1 MTKLIVY
8 LIILL
13 PLIFRAPQKNKALW
27 FSFALLFVLFGCQY
41 EMTRDWPVYVE
52 RWLVATQDYRTGGR
66 DLEPFYKAVMSL
78 CKPFTYFG
86 YLMICAVFNLWVFK
100 KYLDKYV
107 PVKLA
112 WLTLAIFLLR
122 TNFAFTYIDTNRQTL
137 AITLCMVGIYCI
149 INPLD
154 RIKSKKVLYLLS
166 AALFLAAVSTHTSAV
181 IALPIFFFPWICEH
195 IKNSKYLWGFMG
207 LYIASYFINYSAISD
222 IVGAYMMGNE
232 DLSTFSQYADEI
244 SERSKSVVEQGI
256 YATLLFFLIYLFDKF
271 KAQEKPLVLAV
282 IVFISLQGF
291 AMYTMLRALF
301 FYQVYSIYVIPI
313 LASKMAE
320 KKGALRF
327 LTYLFFAVFIL
338 YCIYSFN
345 STMAGENMENWKH
358 FQTIFSAPSW
368 M

>member
-1 MTKLIVY
+1 MVKIIVFI
-8 LIILL
+8 IILL
-13 PLIFRAPQKNKALW
+13 PLIFGGEFKKYALW
-27 FSFALLFVLFGCQY
+27 ASFALLFILFGCQY
-41 EMTRDWPVYVE
+41 ELTIDWFVYVE
-52 RWLVATQDYRTGGR
+52 RWLVATQNYQTDSR

-86 YLMICAVFNLWVFK
+86 YLMICAVFNLGVFK

-107 PVKLA
+107 PIELA
-112 WLTLAIFLLR
+112 WLTLAVFLLR

-137 AITLCMVGIYCI
+137 AITLCMLGLYCI
-149 INPLD
+149 LNPPKWV
-154 RIKSKKVLYLLS
+154 KSKKMLYVLS
-166 AALFLAAVSTHTSAV
+166 AALFFAAISTHTSAV

-195 IKNSKYLWGFMG
+195 IKNSRYLWGFMG
-207 LYIASYFINYSAISD
+207 IYIASYFVNYNAISD

-232 DLSTFSQYADEI
+232 DLSTFSHYAAEI

-256 YATLLFFLIYLFDKF
+256 YATLLFFLIYLFDRF
-271 KAQEKPLVLAV
+271 EARVQPLVLAV
-282 IVFISLQGF
+282 IVFISLQGL

-313 LASKMAE
+313 LVEEMLKR
-320 KKGALRF
+320 KGASRV
-327 LTYLFFAVFIL
+327 LTYLFFTIFIL

-345 STMAGENMENWKH
+345 STMSSENMENWKH
-358 FQTIFSAPSW
+358 FQTIFSAPKW

>member
-1 MTKLIVY
+1 MVKIIVFT
-8 LIILL
+8 IILL
-13 PLIFRAPQKNKALW
+13 PLVFRGKRRTCALW
-27 FSFALLFVLFGCQY
+27 VSFALLFILFGCQY

-52 RWLVATQDYRTGGR
+52 RWLVATENYRTSGR
-66 DLEPFYKAVMSL
+66 DLEPFYKSVMFL

-86 YLMICAVFNLWVFK
+86 YLMICAVFNLGVFK

-137 AITLCMVGIYCI
+137 AITLCMVGIYCV
-149 INPLD
+149 INPPSW
-154 RIKSKKVLYLLS
+154 IKSKKALYLIS
-166 AALFLAAVSTHTSAV
+166 AALFFAAVSTHTSAV

-195 IKNSKYLWGFMG
+195 IKNTKYLWGFMG
-207 LYIASYFINYSAISD
+207 LYIASYVVNYGAISD
-222 IVGAYMMGNE
+222 IVGAYMMGSE

-244 SERSKSVVEQGI
+244 SERSKSFIEQGI

-320 KKGALRF
+320 KKGTPRF
-327 LTYLFFAVFIL
+327 LTYLFFAIFIL

-345 STMAGENMENWKH
+345 STMAGENMENWER
-358 FQTIFSAPSW
+358 FQTIFSAPRW

>member
-13 PLIFRAPQKNKALW
+13 PLIFRGRKKNNALW

-107 PVKLA
+107 PIELA

-137 AITLCMVGIYCI
+137 AITLCMLGLYCI
-149 INPLD
+149 LNPPKWVKTK
-154 RIKSKKVLYLLS
+154 IMLYVLS
-166 AALFLAAVSTHTSAV
+166 AALFFAAISTHTSAV

-195 IKNSKYLWGFMG
+195 IKKTKYLWGFMG
-207 LYIASYFINYSAISD
+207 LYIASYVVDYGAISD
-222 IVGAYMMGNE
+222 VVGAYMMGSE
-232 DLSTFSQYADEI
+232 DLSTFSQYANEI
-244 SERSKSVVEQGI
+244 SERSKSFIEQGI

-301 FYQVYSIYVIPI
+301 FYQVYSIYVLPI

-320 KKGALRF
+320 KKGSPRF
-327 LTYLFFAVFIL
+327 LTYLFFTIFIL

-345 STMAGENMENWKH
+345 STMAGENMENWEH
-358 FQTIFSAPSW
+358 FQTVFSAPMW